1 VRATY
6 RDPLLLQSSG
16 ALPFWQVMAR
26 PLQLLMSFEF
36 LFAMFVFGGVFK
48 ANPNF
53 VKFFPVDPTIVFGAA
68 SMVVGI
74 VILSRVGLYRRA
86 LVPIVL
92 YFTLCF
98 WILLSIFWT
107 AASDFAPQK
116 QHLMRVILL
125 NGWVLI
131 GISGIVAADRR
142 RLTRFICM
150 IVVFAVI
157 LSVDWL
163 VNAGSLAHQGF
174 LEDRNYQNTARLIS
188 AGFIVLFGLLIF
200 GRSGMTAWLLAGL
213 GAVFFFYT
221 LLITGARAPLIG
233 LVLGTLVMMAMAVTI
248 AGQRLFVRRGAGV
261 AALVAA
267 GLIIFLV
274 LILQSGVETWTVRR
288 MQGLLRFFSSLGSSG
303 DSSAEVRALYIAAAF
318 RYWGDSW
325 QTIIFGNGLLSFTY
339 LYAGKY
345 VPGTNPHNI
354 PLEILCEFG
363 LVGFA
368 IFAAFVASLFR
379 YISFRI
385 RPGDHWT
392 PVLIALCIAVVFFSV
407 TSGDLLNMFYLL
419 VYGGLLPA
427 IHGLRREEPAA
438 EEADEDDLD
447 VEEEEVAKEMH
458 GRG

>member
-1 VRATY
+1 
-6 RDPLLLQSSG
+6 
-16 ALPFWQVMAR
+16 
-26 PLQLLMSFEF
+26 
-36 LFAMFVFGGVFK
+36 
-48 ANPNF
+48 
-53 VKFFPVDPTIVFGAA
+53 
-68 SMVVGI
+68 
-74 VILSRVGLYRRA
+74 
-86 LVPIVL
+86 
-92 YFTLCF
+92 
-98 WILLSIFWT
+98 
-107 AASDFAPQK
+107 
-116 QHLMRVILL
+116 
-125 NGWVLI
+125 
-131 GISGIVAADRR
+131 
-142 RLTRFICM
+142 
-150 IVVFAVI
+150 VVFAVI

-174 LEDRNYQNTARLIS
+174 LEDRSYQNTARLIS

-233 LVLGTLVMMAMAVTI
+233 LVLGAIVMMAMAVTI

-325 QTIIFGNGLLSFTY
+325 QTIIIGNGLLSFTY

-379 YISFRI
+379 YMSFRI
-385 RPGDHWT
+385 HPGDHWT

-407 TSGDLLNMFYLL
+407 TSGDMINMFYFL

-427 IHGLRREEPAA
+427 IHGLRREDRRRRRQMKTSWTWKRRKLPRKCMVGAEPVPPGPGRDGALDRDERVGPSSLAMSPLLHSEIHPSLFRRLLFCSVPAA
-438 EEADEDDLD
+438 S
-447 VEEEEVAKEMH
+447 
-458 GRG
+458 

>member
-6 RDPLLLQSSG
+6 RDPLPLQSSG
-16 ALPFWQVMAR
+16 ASTLWQVMAR

-48 ANPNF
+48 SNPNF
-53 VKFFPVDPTIVFGAA
+53 LMLFPFDPTLLFGAA
-68 SMVVGI
+68 SMAVGI
-74 VILSRVGLYRRA
+74 VILLRVGLYRPA
-86 LVPIVL
+86 LVPILL
-92 YFTLCF
+92 YFLLCL

-107 AASDFAPQK
+107 LAQDFPPQL
-116 QHLMRVILL
+116 QHLMRIILI

-131 GISGIVAADRR
+131 GTCGIVAADQR
-142 RLTRFICM
+142 RLSRFLCL

-163 VNAGSLAHQGF
+163 VNAGSLSHKGF
-174 LEDRNYQNTARLIS
+174 LENRSYQNTARLIS
-188 AGFIVLFGLLIF
+188 AGFLVLFGLLIF
-200 GRSGMTAWLLAGL
+200 GRSGIAAWLLASL

-233 LVLGTLVMMAMAVTI
+233 LVLGAAVMMAMAITMV
-248 AGQRLFVRRGAGV
+248 GQRLFVRRGAGM

-274 LILQSGVETWTVRR
+274 LILQSGVETWTVQR
-288 MQGLLRFFSSLGSSG
+288 MQSLIRFFSSFNSDSDRSS
-303 DSSAEVRALYIAAAF
+303 EVRTLYFAAALH
-318 RYWGDSW
+318 YWGYSW
-325 QTIIFGNGLLSFTY
+325 QTIIIGNGLLSFSY
-339 LYAGKY
+339 LYSGEY

-368 IFAAFVASLFR
+368 IFVTFVASLFR
-379 YISFRI
+379 HVSLTVY
-385 RPGDHWT
+385 PGDHWT
-392 PVLIALCIAVVFFSV
+392 PVIMALCVAVVFFSIA
-407 TSGDLLNMFYLL
+407 SGDMINMFYFL

-427 IHGLRREEPAA
+427 ITWLRRARHFS
-438 EEADEDDLD
+438 EADEDELGL
-447 VEEEEVAKEMH
+447 EEREAENGMR
-458 GRG
+458 GRV